1 MYAKR
6 ENVQGIASIRTRL
19 ESAAAIRV
27 VGLRRPGGGGMSLCR
42 VFIHRLRGLR
52 AAVSVC
58 DIEIQRAD
66 AVRAGDTLEC
76 DSAVHR
82 FGCVVSHTVIVA
94 ANSRKP
100 SSIRCATFG

>member
-1 MYAKR
+1 
-6 ENVQGIASIRTRL
+6 
-19 ESAAAIRV
+19 
-27 VGLRRPGGGGMSLCR
+27 
-42 VFIHRLRGLR
+42 
-52 AAVSVC
+52 
-58 DIEIQRAD
+58 
-66 AVRAGDTLEC
+66 VRAGDTLEC